1 MMSATAQSQ
10 TSMHNERDFSSP
22 MGDLV
27 DGEGHQVQYTRE
39 DQARYLYAKYV
50 IVVFWKLISRML
62 FEHTQRQYARACNRI
77 IRQGQMQQE
86 NEKPEVNGV
95 I

>member
-22 MGDLV
+22 MRDLV
-27 DGEGHQVQYTRE
+27 DGEGHQVQFTRE

-50 IVVFWKLISRML
+50 SVAFQI
-62 FEHTQRQYARACNRI
+62 
-77 IRQGQMQQE
+77 
-86 NEKPEVNGV
+86 
-95 I
+95 